1 MDRHI
6 MECNTLDHDAQEDV
20 YGKTKRYNIYTHS
33 VSQTKGSCCQ
43 ISAESFL

>member
-6 MECNTLDHDAQEDV
+6 MECNILDHDAQEDV
-20 YGKTKRYNIYTHS
+20 YGKTKRCNIYTYS
-33 VSQTKGSCCQ
+33 VSQTKGCCCQ